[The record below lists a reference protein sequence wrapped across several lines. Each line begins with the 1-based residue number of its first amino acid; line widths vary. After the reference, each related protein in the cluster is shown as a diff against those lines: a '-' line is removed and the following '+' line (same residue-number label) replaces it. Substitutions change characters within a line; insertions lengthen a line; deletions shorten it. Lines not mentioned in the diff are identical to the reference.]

1 MAINKLQGQKRI
13 LWIMILMA
21 AAAFAIYIFPNATAS
36 DNLAM
41 VQMFEPDEAAPL
53 PTIFRMIAPAGT
65 IDRTLRNFIFY
76 EYYFYGFPYFALSA
90 LLVLPLQSLG
100 LSTDIS
106 IVMLVLRQFVSVL
119 PSILALML
127 LVYMQD
133 RFRTYRSIALFAFLL
148 TVPAVLHNSF
158 WWHPDG
164 VTFLLVT
171 LVLFLLWRD
180 NLTFGRHYLAAAV
193 LCGILTAT
201 KLVGVYFFLAVG
213 LTLILGL
220 YQKKITW
227 KRFLGLAAAFIV
239 VMIVSF
245 VAANP
250 FLLSYWGRKGYWQTL
265 DLQAA
270 LLSEGYGILYGKGL
284 IASWPIINQFY
295 GSAIFLLVAIGTAVW
310 GAIRGPQRLQ
320 YALIL
325 AWWLPL
331 TISLLTFSHLKY
343 QYWLPAALPLFSCLV
358 ILLPEKIEWRNFRR
372 DTSWLRI
379 LSILVVL
386 GQMVAFVAYDVNAYT
401 QRLHRADNNPRIS
414 FYDQAVSSLM
424 PASERSLWVYYD
436 YRLYVPETMN
446 WIPQTTYD
454 LLDYGFIGEN
464 QFDVLLLLEQRIR
477 DYLNPNAIGIDT
489 VEFEQNQKFY
499 RDARDGTLTGYRLIY
514 QDSVGLI
521 YVRDDL
527 YTEYFD
533 RQKE

>member
-1 MAINKLQGQKRI
+1 
-13 LWIMILMA
+13 MILMA
-21 AAAFAIYIFPNATAS
+21 AAAFTIYIFPNATAS

-53 PTIFRMIAPAGT
+53 PTIFRMIAPADT
-65 IDRTLRNFIFY
+65 IDRALRNFVFY

-90 LLVLPLQSLG
+90 LLVLPLQWLG
-100 LSTDIS
+100 LSTDLP
-106 IVMLVLRQFVSVL
+106 IVMPVLRQFASVL

-127 LVYMQD
+127 LVFMQD

-148 TVPAVLHNSF
+148 TLPAVLHNNF

-164 VTFLLVT
+164 ITFLFVT

-180 NLTFGRHYLAAAV
+180 NLTFGKHYLAAAV

-213 LTLILGL
+213 LTLFLGL
-220 YQKKITW
+220 YRRKITW
-227 KRFLGLAAAFIV
+227 RRFLGMAAAFIG

-265 DLQAA
+265 NLQTS
-270 LLSEGYGILYGKGL
+270 LLSEGYGIVYQKGL
-284 IASWPIINQFY
+284 SAAWPIINQYY
-295 GSAIFLLVAIGTAVW
+295 GSAIFILVAMGTAVW
-310 GAIRGPQRLQ
+310 GAIRGPQRLLH
-320 YALIL
+320 ALIL

-343 QYWLPAALPLFSCLV
+343 QYWLPAALPLFSCL
-358 ILLPEKIEWRNFRR
+358 ILLLPEKIEWRYFHQGY
-372 DTSWLRI
+372 SWVPI
-379 LSILVVL
+379 LSIIVVL
-386 GQMVAFVAYDVNAYT
+386 GQMVSFVFYDVNTYT
-401 QRLHRADNNPRIS
+401 ERLHRAENNPRII
-414 FYDQAVSSLM
+414 FYDQAVSSLK
-424 PASERSLWVYYD
+424 PVSERPLLVYFD

-446 WIPQTTYD
+446 WTPQTTYD
-454 LLDYGFIGEN
+454 LLDYGFIEEN

-489 VEFEQNQKFY
+489 AEFEQNQIFY
-499 RDARDGTLTGYRLIY
+499 RDARDGIITGYHLIY
-514 QDSVGLI
+514 QDTVGLI

-527 YTEYFD
+527 YTENFD
-533 RQKE
+533 NPKQ